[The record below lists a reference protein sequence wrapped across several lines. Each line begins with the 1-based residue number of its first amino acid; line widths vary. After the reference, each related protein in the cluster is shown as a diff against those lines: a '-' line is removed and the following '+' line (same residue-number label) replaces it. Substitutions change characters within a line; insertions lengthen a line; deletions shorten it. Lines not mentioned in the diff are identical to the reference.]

1 MPFFKGGACAPRRLG
16 REIHYEVFRRVGA
29 KGGWTL
35 HEATSTRELAIT
47 MAQELM
53 ASEKATGV
61 KVVKETYNDDTGDYL
76 TLKIFEGGH
85 NQVKVE
91 PAQEDAPNAIPCFK
105 PDDLYS
111 YHARA
116 TMSRL
121 LIDFLAR
128 NKITITELIHRADM
142 LEKLEATGTL
152 YQHAIQKF
160 AVAQAAST
168 TAPVQQIVKSLN
180 ELTTQAFN
188 RVYRDQ
194 RKGPFPNP
202 KPEQFAELAR
212 TLVGKGDAAYT
223 FNGALSQHLKE
234 ASGWDQKVLML
245 ITIMNSAPTEE
256 HPRKLVL
263 SSVDTILAE
272 ILGGSA
278 ALHELMGKSENL
290 AGALSNLVALFLG
303 KAPDD
308 AKGGLAALTQNFAA
322 DSLPEART
330 AVANRIVA
338 EFKSNKRLCPDS
350 IVDELK
356 ALRSIANRIV
366 MGVGKYLSHEDLVAA
381 FTLRSK
387 RLVTQESLGNY
398 IIEAAPDDKIERLLF
413 VEDNIIGLENKRQ
426 LASYIMP
433 VLTSAQFDSHFQ
445 NPKLPLVSRL
455 QRLAQLQ
462 ARMRRSGFVD
472 VTREE
477 ISAKM
482 DSLAVTMEARGK
494 LFESIAARSNHVEKA
509 QTLLRLMTGGV
520 LTEGV
525 LSARARE
532 MILSCLSQPG
542 FLSGYIAGQAKG
554 GVAPSSEKVMAELM
568 ETLGK
573 AGITPE
579 TGLKSI
585 AA

>member
-1 MPFFKGGACAPRRLG
+1 MG

-29 KGGWTL
+29 KGGWTM
-35 HEATSTRELAIT
+35 HEVTSTRELAIT

-76 TLKIFEGGH
+76 TLKIFEEGH
-85 NQVKVE
+85 NQMKVE
-91 PAQEDAPNAIPCFK
+91 LAQEDAPHALPCFK

-121 LIDFLAR
+121 LGDYLAR

-152 YQHAIQKF
+152 YQHAIQKI

-168 TAPVQQIVKSLN
+168 TTPVQQIVKSLN

-194 RKGPFPNP
+194 RKGLFPDP
-202 KPEQFAELAR
+202 RPEQFAELAVK
-212 TLVGKGDAAYT
+212 LYGQGDAAYI
-223 FNGALSQHLKE
+223 FNGALARHLKD
-234 ASGWDQKVLML
+234 AQGWDEKVLML
-245 ITIMNSAPTEE
+245 ITIMAGAPKEE
-256 HPRKLVL
+256 GPRRLVL
-263 SSVDTILAE
+263 SSIDAILAE

-278 ALHELMGKSENL
+278 ALHELMGRSENL
-290 AGALSNLVALFLG
+290 AGALNNLVALFLG
-303 KAPDD
+303 KAPED
-308 AKGGLAALTQNFAA
+308 AKSGLAALTQNFAT

-350 IVDELK
+350 MVDELK

-387 RLVTQESLGNY
+387 RLVTQESLGSY
-398 IIEAAPDDKIERLLF
+398 IIEAGPDEKIERILF
-413 VEDNIIGLENKRQ
+413 VEDNIIGVENKRQ
-426 LASYIMP
+426 LASYVMP
-433 VLTSAQFDSHFQ
+433 ILTSAQFDSHFN

-462 ARMRRSGFVD
+462 ARVRRSGFVD

-477 ISAKM
+477 IAAKM
-482 DSLAVTMEARGK
+482 DALAATMEARGK
-494 LFESIAARSNHVEKA
+494 LFDSIAARPNPAEKA
-509 QTLLRLMTGGV
+509 QTLLRLVTGGV
-520 LTEGV
+520 LTEGT
-525 LSARARE
+525 LSSRARD
-532 MILSCLSQPG
+532 MILGCLSQPG
-542 FLSGYIAGQAKG
+542 FLSGYIASQAKDG
-554 GVAPSSEKVMAELM
+554 AMPDSEKTMAELM

>member
-1 MPFFKGGACAPRRLG
+1 MHK
-16 REIHYEVFRRVGA
+16 V
-29 KGGWTL
+29 
-35 HEATSTRELAIT
+35 TSTRELAIT

-53 ASEKATGV
+53 AAEKATGV
-61 KVVKETYNDDTGDYL
+61 KVIKETYNDDTGDYL
-76 TLKIFEGGH
+76 TLKIFEEGH
-85 NQVKVE
+85 NQVKVQV
-91 PAQEDAPNAIPCFK
+91 AQEDAPHALPCFK

-121 LIDFLAR
+121 LVDFLAR
-128 NKITITELIHRADM
+128 NKVTITELIHRADM

-152 YQHAIQKF
+152 YQHAIQKV

-168 TAPVQQIVKSLN
+168 TTTVQQIVKSLN

-194 RKGPFPNP
+194 RNGLFPDPQPN
-202 KPEQFAELAR
+202 QFAELA
-212 TLVGKGDAAYT
+212 GKLFGQGDAAYI
-223 FNGALSQHLKE
+223 FNGALAKHLKE
-234 ASGWDQKVLML
+234 AQGWDEKILIL
-245 ITIMNSAPTEE
+245 ITIMGGAPKEE
-256 HPRKLVL
+256 GPRKLVL
-263 SSVDTILAE
+263 SSVDAILAE
-272 ILGGSA
+272 ILNGSA

-290 AGALSNLVALFLG
+290 AGALSKLAALFLG
-303 KAPDD
+303 KAPEN
-308 AKGGLAALTQNFAA
+308 AKDGLAALTQNFAA
-322 DSLPEART
+322 DSLPEACT

-338 EFKSNKRLCPDS
+338 EFKSNKRLCPES

-387 RLVTQESLGNY
+387 RLVTQESLGQY
-398 IIEAAPDDKIERLLF
+398 IIDAAPDEKIERLLF

-426 LASYIMP
+426 LASYILP
-433 VLTSAQFDSHFQ
+433 ILTSAQFDSHFQ

-455 QRLAQLQ
+455 QRLTQLQ

-477 ISAKM
+477 ICAKM

-494 LFESIAARSNHVEKA
+494 LFESIAACPNHVEKV

-520 LTEGV
+520 LTEGT
-525 LSARARE
+525 LSSQARKL
-532 MILSCLSQPG
+532 ILVYLSQPG
-542 FLSGYIAGQAKG
+542 FLSGYIASQAKDG
-554 GVAPSSEKVMAELM
+554 TAPDNEKVMAELT

>member
-1 MPFFKGGACAPRRLG
+1 MGNQV
-16 REIHYEVFRRVGA
+16 HYEVFRRVGA
-29 KGGWTL
+29 RGGWTM
-35 HEATSTRELAIT
+35 HEVASSRDVAIR
-47 MAQELM
+47 MAQQLM
-53 ASEKATGV
+53 AEEKATGV

-76 TLKIFEGGH
+76 TLKILEEGH
-85 NQVKVE
+85 NEVKMEV
-91 PAQEDAPNAIPCFK
+91 AQEDAPHALPCFK

-116 TMSRL
+116 TMTRL
-121 LIDFLAR
+121 LGDHLAR

-152 YQHAIQKF
+152 YQHAIQKI

-168 TAPVQQIVKSLN
+168 TTSVQQIIKSLN

-194 RKGPFPNP
+194 RKGLFPDP
-202 KPEQFAELAR
+202 RSDQFADLAAK
-212 TLVGKGDAAYT
+212 LYGQGEAAYI
-223 FNGALSQHLKE
+223 FNGALARHLKE
-234 ASGWDQKVLML
+234 AQGWDEKALML
-245 ITIMNSAPTEE
+245 ITIMDSAPKEAG
-256 HPRKLVL
+256 PRKLVL
-263 SSVDTILAE
+263 ASVDAILAE
-272 ILGGSA
+272 MLNGSA

-290 AGALSNLVALFLG
+290 AGALNKLVALFLG
-303 KAPDD
+303 KAPED

-381 FTLRSK
+381 FTLRSR
-387 RLVTQESLGNY
+387 RLVTQEALGHY
-398 IIEAAPDDKIERLLF
+398 IIDAAADEKIERLLF
-413 VEDNIIGLENKRQ
+413 VEDNIIGTENKRQ
-426 LASYIMP
+426 LSSYIMP
-433 VLTSAQFDSHFQ
+433 ILTSAQFDSHFN
-445 NPKLPLVSRL
+445 NPAVPLVSRL

-462 ARMRRSGFVD
+462 SRMRRSGFVD
-472 VTREE
+472 VTRDE
-477 ISAKM
+477 ICAKM
-482 DSLAVTMEARGK
+482 DALAAGIEARGR
-494 LFESIAARSNHVEKA
+494 LFDSIAARPTSHVEKS
-509 QTLLRLMTGGV
+509 QTLLKLLTGGV
-520 LTEGV
+520 LTEGA

-532 MILSCLSQPG
+532 MILGYLSQPG
-542 FLSGYIAGQAKG
+542 FLSGYIAAQTRNGE
-554 GVAPSSEKVMAELM
+554 APDGEKATTELL
-568 ETLGK
+568 EKLGK
-573 AGITPE
+573 AGITAE